1 MHKVVKK
8 LYISILTSMLVLVTI
23 VATTYAWVGILT
35 YSNFDNISMNLEIS
49 DSNRT
54 YQLLISTTGEVGSY
68 GDSIPYMDVQKA
80 IMDYKGIDYKSYI
93 DQNDEVAVDTF
104 FSNKKLSMLTPVSP
118 NLNLETNELD
128 NWYEMELK
136 SKSYQLIETNKSF
149 CFDIYLIVDP
159 IEGIQETTSINANI
173 FLDDIG
179 NSLSGLLCTGSK
191 INDTFFESLPS
202 SDPLKSLLS
211 GIPTTFS
218 VNSANSTRFA
228 LSIYNPIDI
237 NSNYSNSNKP
247 LKTLIYQSGK
257 QTPNHIKDNQY
268 DLGGILPEEYN
279 YALQEINELF
289 NLQNTNLSQDAAEVY
304 EKRKNDLELI
314 ESNNMVWQK
323 TNELYNDRDEPIFF
337 GVNNGIQTKIK
348 IRVYFWFEG
357 WDADSLRYINAEKVY
372 FNLKFTTDKN
382 EF

>member
-8 LYISILTSMLVLVTI
+8 LYISILTSVLVFVTI

-136 SKSYQLIETNKSF
+136 SKSYQLIETNKYF

-173 FLDDIG
+173 FLDDIE

-323 TNELYNDRDEPIFF
+323 TNELYNDRDEPIYF